1 MASMPELGSKI
12 SLISKSDIRY
22 EGQLYTVD
30 PNECTIAL
38 ANVRSYGTE
47 DREGQFAIPP
57 QEEIFDY
64 ILFRGSDI
72 KDIRVV
78 NNVPRV
84 PHDPAIMQMHVSAPN
99 QPNFQPQFSMPV
111 MPHVGGQVGPFGGN
125 NQPGP
130 FGNLTAPNAQ
140 GNQLPQGASG
150 LSFGQQQPSQPQ
162 QQPNN
167 QQPAPSQQQ
176 QQNAQQPQQKNSVL
190 DLIGG
195 SRSTTPV
202 SLNSRKS
209 PTAEMGVQ
217 VNQKDGGNRR
227 NNNRGP
233 QDGRRMDSQGS
244 HENRNQQRNNQYQ
257 QQGNNQNRGGW
268 VRNNNQNQRNNQR
281 PQRRPGLH
289 PQSFRQNLNTQN
301 NKNGRPKTTIKF
313 ESDFDFEQANT
324 KFEEMRLSLAKL
336 KVGEEAKPEQ
346 VQVNGEA
353 EKKDDSGNETGAGEQ
368 EQEEDDVTVGYDKA
382 KSFFDNISCEAATDR
397 KGKNRTDWR
406 LERKL
411 NSETFGVS
419 SARRGGFYNYNRSR
433 PGNNANN
440 YYNNRNSGMN
450 YRNNGYNNGFRGNN
464 FRNQRNNF
472 NQRNQNQ
479 GNNQQENPTTS
490 LPQEKQQPTQQSQ
503 SAGTPAPAVA
513 AGGNK

>member
-47 DREGQFAIPP
+47 DRQGQFAIPP

-84 PHDPAIMQMHVSAPN
+84 PHDPAIMQMHVSAQS

-111 MPHVGGQVGPFGGN
+111 MPHVGGQVGPFEGSN

-130 FGNLTAPNAQ
+130 FSSISTPNAQ
-140 GNQLPQGASG
+140 GGQLPQGTPG
-150 LSFGQQQPSQPQ
+150 LPFNQQQPSQQQQTPQ
-162 QQPNN
+162 QQSNGG
-167 QQPAPSQQQ
+167 QSQQQ
-176 QQNAQQPQQKNSVL
+176 QQNNQQPQQKNSVL

-217 VNQKDGGNRR
+217 VNQKDGTRR

-233 QDGRRMDSQGS
+233 QGGRLDSQGS

-257 QQGNNQNRGGW
+257 GNNNQNRGGNW
-268 VRNNNQNQRNNQR
+268 GNRNNNQNLRNNQR

-289 PQSFRQNLNTQN
+289 PQTFRQNQN
-301 NKNGRPKTTIKF
+301 SKGRPKTTIKF

-346 VQVNGEA
+346 VNGEA

-368 EQEEDDVTVGYDKA
+368 EQEEDDVTVGYDKT

-419 SARRGGFYNYNRSR
+419 SARRGGFYNYNRGR
-433 PGNNANN
+433 PGGNNGN
-440 YYNNRNSGMN
+440 YFNNRNNG
-450 YRNNGYNNGFRGNN
+450 YRNNGYNGNNGGYRGN
-464 FRNQRNNF
+464 FRNTRNYN

-479 GNNQQENPTTS
+479 GNNQQENNPTTS
-490 LPQEKQQPTQQSQ
+490 LPQEKQTPTQQSQ
-503 SAGTPAPAVA
+503 PVTVQAPAVS
-513 AGGNK
+513 AGGK